1 MRRVGV
7 AVAVA
12 LASLG
17 PIGAVSWFS
26 ATPIGAVPACTDSW
40 KVAASGS
47 WSVGANWTNNV
58 PPNGT
63 DVACIDL
70 AGTYTVDLTG
80 GASVNTLELG
90 GGATGT
96 QTLDVDGSAGNSDLS
111 LAAAS
116 TVSSHGILAVVP
128 ANLGFADVS
137 GAGGITVASGGTLAT
152 SAGPN
157 PQAAYIETPVTNQS
171 GGTVTIAAPNTNLDT
186 ATLTTNSGTF
196 TVGSGGCWP

>member
-1 MRRVGV
+1 MAGVRRVGMAFV
-7 AVAVA
+7 AALVA
-12 LASLG
+12 LA
-17 PIGAVSWFS
+17 PIGAMSWFS
-26 ATPIGAVPACTDSW
+26 ATPSGALPVCTDSW

-70 AGTYTVDLTG
+70 AGTYTVDLTA

-96 QTLDVDGSAGNSDLS
+96 QTLSVDGSAGNSDLS

-116 TVSSHGILAVVP
+116 TVSSNGILAVVP
-128 ANLGFADVS
+128 ANAGFADVS
-137 GAGGITVASGGTLAT
+137 GAGGLTVASGGTLAT

-157 PQAAYIETPVTNQS
+157 PQPAYIETPVT
-171 GGTVTIAAPNTNLDT
+171 GP
-186 ATLTTNSGTF
+186 
-196 TVGSGGCWP
+196 